1 MAGESIFGG
10 GGGGGAGG
18 GLVVPLSN
26 DALALL
32 NHFLT
37 DTLGSSLHHG
47 NIGATPTVWGTG
59 LNGEIQGGVAPGLGS
74 LDGTIINGE
83 LHLDIS
89 LPGVTGIVFEGMDDV
104 TPEEW
109 GAYLKSVVAGYA
121 PNGGQANALNHAI
134 DHLVAQI
141 LDQGVTSMVV
151 RVFDLLTGAQ
161 VGASAPL
168 ADGANDIVIDASA
181 NLGVEIFAIN
191 LAQATANQTV
201 VFKGVEAAIL
211 AGDGAVRVDG
221 STAINLIA
229 DGGSQNVTGGGG
241 NDTLV
246 GGGGA
251 DTLTGGLGDDVFGF
265 TGLAGRQTITD
276 FDTAHDQVAF
286 DLAGVSTLAQ
296 LAAMVTRVDEFAD
309 GVTYNFG
316 NDGSITLIGVTA
328 AELTADMI
336 KLSI

>member
-1 MAGESIFGG
+1 MAVDSVFGG
-10 GGGGGAGG
+10 DGGGGAQ
-18 GLVVPLSN
+18 VPVPLSN
-26 DALALL
+26 AALALL

-37 DTLGSSLHHG
+37 DTLGSSLTNG
-47 NIGATPTVWGTG
+47 NIDGTPTVWGTG
-59 LNGEIQGGVAPGLGS
+59 QNGEIQGGVAPGLGTI
-74 LDGTIINGE
+74 DGTIVNGE

-89 LPGVTGIVFEGMDDV
+89 LPGITGIVFEGMDSV
-104 TPEEW
+104 SPEEW
-109 GAYLKSVVAGYA
+109 GAYLKSVVEGYA
-121 PNGGQANALNHAI
+121 PNSGQGIALNLAI

-161 VGASAPL
+161 VGASSPL

-211 AGDGAVRVDG
+211 SGNGSVRVDG
-221 STAINLIA
+221 STAINLIGDTGA
-229 DGGSQNVTGGGG
+229 QNITGGEGS
-241 NDTLV
+241 DTLV

-251 DTLTGGLGDDVFGF
+251 DTLTGGLSDDTFGF
-265 TGLAGRQTITD
+265 TSLVGRQTITD

-286 DLAGVSTLAQ
+286 DLAGVTTLAQ
-296 LAAMVTRVDEFAD
+296 LGAMVTRIDEFAD